1 MRRCRLVV
9 RCVRAARA
17 RPSAR
22 RCRGSLGKWA
32 RIGCFLGRL
41 TVPASGLSALLQPV
55 SAPAPVLY
63 LFSLV
68 TRRCARAAGPGPLV
82 SRRRRSTGRTFFAV
96 VWLSCAVR
104 GRCVFET
111 GLRGAVLSVAHR
123 PCGAVISSAADEAIK
138 SASPRLRYRFERP
151 SARPHDA
158 NFDSAVCCP
167 SSQQPSSSKASR
179 AHRSAPVRRD
189 GPLEGQSGKKAAN
202 PRCFVSTH
210 AAFGHPYRCGFV
222 HSFAKRL
229 QLRSAAVSPFDVLQ
243 SCVRN

>member
-1 MRRCRLVV
+1 MRRRRRVV

-22 RCRGSLGKWA
+22 RCRGSLDKLA
-32 RIGCFLGRL
+32 RIGCLLGRL
-41 TVPASGLSALLQPV
+41 TRPV
-55 SAPAPVLY
+55 AGRAGRRRRASAPAPVLY
-63 LFSLV
+63 LFSRV
-68 TRRCARAAGPGPLV
+68 TCRCARAAGRGRLW

-96 VWLSCAVR
+96 VWLSCAAAGAAYLKLVSW
-104 GRCVFET
+104 
-111 GLRGAVLSVAHR
+111 GAVLSVAHR
-123 PCGAVISSAADEAIK
+123 PSGAVISSAADEAIK